1 MTDPL
6 DNFNNVQIKL
16 SNDDNT
22 QNVQKQQSS
31 SLFSTLKGYVTLN
44 SNDTDNSNEN
54 DPFISSTP
62 KETSL
67 FLSKVQNVFQVEQS
81 YSKFLIV
88 LFIGVCLLFLSLM
101 FLPMVVFSP
110 QKFVFMFSLGSFI
123 TIYSFIFYYGTNE
136 FMKMIFCQERRMY
149 TISFLAS
156 LGIGFYFMFKPTYYI
171 IALLC
176 SGLQMVVM
184 VIFVLSFIPG
194 GKNGIAF
201 IINMMLAPL
210 KNMINKN

>member
-1 MTDPL
+1 MTEPL
-6 DNFNNVQIKL
+6 DNFNNAQIKL
-16 SNDDNT
+16 SNDDD
-22 QNVQKQQSS
+22 VQKTQQQSS
-31 SLFSTLKGYVTLN
+31 SFFNTLKGYVKLN
-44 SNDTDNSNEN
+44 SSDPDNSNEN
-54 DPFISSTP
+54 DPFFMPSTSTT
-62 KETSL
+62 ETSVL
-67 FLSKVQNVFQVEQS
+67 KKLQNVFQVEQS
-81 YSKFLIV
+81 YTKFLIV
-88 LFIGVCLLFLSLM
+88 LFVGLCLLFLSLM
-101 FLPMVVFSP
+101 FLPMVVLSP

-136 FMKMIFCQERRMY
+136 FMKMIFCQERRVY

-194 GKNGIAF
+194 GKNGISF
-201 IINMMLAPL
+201 ILNMMMTPL